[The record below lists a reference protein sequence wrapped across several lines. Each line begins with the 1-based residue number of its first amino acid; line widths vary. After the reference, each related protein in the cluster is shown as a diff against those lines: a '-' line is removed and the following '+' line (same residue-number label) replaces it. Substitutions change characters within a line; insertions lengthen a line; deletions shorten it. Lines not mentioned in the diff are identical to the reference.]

1 MSFLLI
7 FPTIKNC
14 TNHFCLTGRRL
25 GLAYG
30 SQLADLWVRAC
41 QNLYLIAASITF
53 NEILNLFP
61 YLYNNNKRHYCIS
74 RVKEMVY
81 LNS

>member
-14 TNHFCLTGRRL
+14 KNHFCLTGRRL

-30 SQLADLWVRAC
+30 PQFAELWVRAC

-53 NEILNLFP
+53 NEILNLFL
-61 YLYNNNKRHYCIS
+61 YLYNNKWHYCIS
-74 RVKEMVY
+74 KVREMVY